1 MNGIELPPKQE
12 AALLQAA
19 RRVPEHSRDEF
30 FKDVADL
37 LRPIR
42 DLRPSDVH
50 HAIGVA
56 LADISPTKNRNEAAN
71 V

>member
-1 MNGIELPPKQE
+1 MNGIELPPEQE
-12 AALLQAA
+12 AALLKAA
-19 RRVPEHSRDEF
+19 RRVPEHARDDF

-50 HAIGVA
+50 HAVAVA
-56 LADISPTKNRNEAAN
+56 LADR